1 MADGQRP
8 IGAKPRQNIPE
19 SEKNED
25 WYKRNVYYSLGLFN
39 NEANSAQRRLMER
52 NIRIY
57 SGNLDTAEFDYLLY
71 PEGTADP
78 TLTVQAVF
86 KNYQL
91 AQPLIQARIN
101 QFLSQKLSFSVD
113 IVNREA
119 VLEKEEKKA
128 AIMAEKIA
136 KGIIAQMS
144 KQTGIDIPVEEQSLG
159 LPDDIKRIEAMPI
172 REIVE
177 DTVLNG
183 LHYCNNKYQYKEKFR
198 RGLENM
204 LVYNACLFRNRR
216 INNDPVPEVINPL
229 DTALFMQTDSDQANW
244 GDGFITVTWKSLS
257 DVMDSYELNDK
268 QVDRIEQ
275 LAYTSLS
282 QMTDALWNNGQ
293 GWYKGYGINDFYR
306 NIGQDNAKV
315 LVAEAQWRSVTNM
328 YVKKNKNMYDD
339 DSYFYKKISE
349 DDYRKLSKKE
359 RDAYKKIKYF
369 DLREAVL
376 IGHDMVVEYGRVKF
390 QTRREDYGYG
400 RVPLQICGVQKNP
413 LMAAMTILAP
423 LQIEYSIAWF
433 HVERLLGQAGGKMIE
448 MWLHNKPQGWTNEK
462 WIFYAKNKGINFR
475 EYHEG
480 DELAPQPSISQGVDL
495 GMSSSLQYLIQY
507 LMVIENTA
515 QKLIGTNA
523 AAQGNLTGGEAVGV
537 TQANQAAAQN
547 MAVGIYY
554 DLNRAIEQQLND
566 AADKIKMWWKDGET
580 KVWQTDSERISLTVT
595 GDLTN
600 NDYGVFV
607 QNNAIDEMKMM
618 KYEQLANQALASGGA
633 EYFDF
638 VLQMTDAENS
648 AEAKAIVMKGMDTL
662 RKQAQ
667 AMQQQQIQ
675 VQQQAVQVQQEANA
689 LKEKELQIKATVPI
703 EVAKIG
709 AGVKESLKRQ
719 EIEHDENKS
728 EIENVQ
734 DNEKIAFQQ
743 AMELAKNKKETK

>member
-1 MADGQRP
+1 
-8 IGAKPRQNIPE
+8 
-19 SEKNED
+19 
-25 WYKRNVYYSLGLFN
+25 
-39 NEANSAQRRLMER
+39 
-52 NIRIY
+52 
-57 SGNLDTAEFDYLLY
+57 
-71 PEGTADP
+71 
-78 TLTVQAVF
+78 
-86 KNYQL
+86 
-91 AQPLIQARIN
+91 
-101 QFLSQKLSFSVD
+101 
-113 IVNREA
+113 
-119 VLEKEEKKA
+119 
-128 AIMAEKIA
+128 
-136 KGIIAQMS
+136 
-144 KQTGIDIPVEEQSLG
+144 
-159 LPDDIKRIEAMPI
+159 
-172 REIVE
+172 
-177 DTVLNG
+177 
-183 LHYCNNKYQYKEKFR
+183 
-198 RGLENM
+198 
-204 LVYNACLFRNRR
+204 
-216 INNDPVPEVINPL
+216 
-229 DTALFMQTDSDQANW
+229 
-244 GDGFITVTWKSLS
+244 
-257 DVMDSYELNDK
+257 
-268 QVDRIEQ
+268 
-275 LAYTSLS
+275 
-282 QMTDALWNNGQ
+282 MTDALWNNGQ

-349 DDYRKLSKKE
+349 DDYNKLSKKE
-359 RDAYKKIKYF
+359 REAYKKIKYF

-703 EVAKIG
+703 EVAKITS
-709 AGVKESLKRQ
+709 GVKESMKRQ